1 MTLIH
6 GICFQYIVFSF
17 VGTRTESWEFMRLQF
32 ILGSKAVNELDLL
45 SRVQEE
51 RDSLGKC

>member
-45 SRVQEE
+45 SRVQE
-51 RDSLGKC
+51 